1 MFRIGGT
8 TLITRLI
15 DGEFLNYRAAIPK
28 EFEHEVSADRQE
40 LIQCIERVSLIVS
53 EKLKNPIRFHFDGSY
68 VQMSCVTAIGKSYD
82 ECRLT
87 ARSRTLR
94 SASTTATF
102 WRRCAR
108 PAMSR

>member
-1 MFRIGGT
+1 MSWRGEAGG
-8 TLITRLI
+8 IASA
-15 DGEFLNYRAAIPK
+15 FNYRAAIPK

-82 ECRLT
+82 ECP
-87 ARSRTLR
+87 
-94 SASTTATF
+94 F
-102 WRRCAR
+102 DG
-108 PAMSR
+108 